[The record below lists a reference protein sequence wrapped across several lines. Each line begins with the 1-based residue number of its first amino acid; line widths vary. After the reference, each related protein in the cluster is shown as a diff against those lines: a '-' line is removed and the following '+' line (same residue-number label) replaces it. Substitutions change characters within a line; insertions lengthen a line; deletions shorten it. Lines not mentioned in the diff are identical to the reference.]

1 MANQSVLELAVGTGK
16 WDAGL
21 RKAKQSLDNFTQA
34 NGGLE
39 QALNKESDK
48 MQQFVRMMGQ
58 MDSTAKT
65 AKGQMNDYKATIEQL
80 TMQYNRMSDAQK
92 QVVGQ
97 DYLNSI
103 DQMKQ
108 KYQGVA
114 EEVKKI
120 NESLASISSSG
131 GEGEGGSI
139 AGMLQVFGGNM
150 MTKAAEYIAGLGSEV
165 VQVTMQSMQ
174 LAREA
179 EGVTNAFARLNK
191 PGLLDNLKEA
201 THGTVSELELMKAA
215 VKFEDFKLPVEELGV
230 LLSFAQQKAKDTG
243 QSVDYMV
250 DSIVTGLGRKS
261 LMILDNLGISAAQ
274 VKDKMKETGDMTK
287 AVGEIIREE
296 MAKAGEYVDTTSDQM
311 SRANAKL
318 ENEMLALGR
327 AMQDTFGISGV
338 DELATKIKTELVG
351 AITFTIETINEAKSA
366 WQGFLGLMGI
376 GSGKKQPSNSHLN
389 APRPNG
395 TYVEQ
400 TDSDGNVRAGHWY
413 NGQIAWDTAGV
424 EIVGTKRDKTKTSGR
439 TGGGSSGGKKTPS
452 VQDYLNTMY
461 GNMDSLGSSLKGNPD
476 KYFQPVW
483 KMIGEAGRKQIA
495 EMADKQW
502 DYGKDISSKSSKE
515 PKETKKISDGMN
527 KVVGESSK
535 MVGGISNIVNGINRM
550 GVEIPR
556 EIQGVLGGIQGMISV
571 LSGIAVIV
579 SVIESLTSVQTALA
593 AVKATP
599 VIGWALAGGGIVHA
613 ADGYTVPGNHY
624 SGDMVPA
631 MLNSGEL
638 VLNKSQQST
647 LSSMLQDG
655 GMKNMKLEAV
665 IYGEQ
670 IKLLLHNNGL
680 RTGNGEYLTTNFR

>member
-1 MANQSVLELAVGTGK
+1 MAESIVR
-16 WDAGL
+16 L
-21 RKAKQSLDNFTQA
+21 RVDSQEYDNKLKRA
-34 NGGLE
+34 AE
-39 QALNKESDK
+39 ALNKYAEGCRKAGGTLEHVDEGVLEYARSLGK
-48 MQQFVRMMGQ
+48 METV
-58 MDSTAKT
+58 SASV
-65 AKGQMNDYKATIEQL
+65 KGKLNEMTKAFNETYVQYKQL
-80 TMQYNRMSDAQK
+80 TDAEK
-92 QVVGQ
+92 ASPYGKA
-97 DYLNSI
+97 LS
-103 DQMKQ
+103 
-108 KYQGVA
+108 
-114 EEVKKI
+114 
-120 NESLASISSSG
+120 ESLDQLKGRVQETKNSLKEAADILNGNDG
-131 GEGEGGSI
+131 GKGGGGGSI

-215 VKFEDFKLPVEELGV
+215 VKFEDFKLPVEELGTM
-230 LLSFAQQKAKDTG
+230 LAFAQQKAKDTG

-318 ENEMLALGR
+318 EDEMLALGR

-424 EIVGTKRDKTKTSGR
+424 EIVGTKRDKTKK
-439 TGGGSSGGKKTPS
+439 TGGGGSRSTQKVMTMSDFQTTMAKAAMGADKLKPSDYIEQPS
-452 VQDYLNTMY
+452 VWKQYAEGIKGTFESIEDPMSNLKEWTKDFDPFKQK
-461 GNMDSLGSSLKGNPD
+461 MDDLAKAAQVHKQAMSLAGQATEGFGAALQS
-476 KYFQPVW
+476 
-483 KMIGEAGRKQIA
+483 IGDPAAKAAGVVVSAIA
-495 EMADKQW
+495 
-502 DYGKDISSKSSKE
+502 
-515 PKETKKISDGMN
+515 
-527 KVVGESSK
+527 
-535 MVGGISNIVNGINRM
+535 NIVMGFSMASAQAAAVGVGWGWLAWIGAGLAALTTTISTVHNLTGYAEGGMVNGSTYS
-550 GVEIPR
+550 GDQIPIMANAG
-556 EIQGVLGGIQGMISV
+556 EVVLTKAQQGVLASQ
-571 LSGIAVIV
+571 L
-579 SVIESLTSVQTALA
+579 Q
-593 AVKATP
+593 
-599 VIGWALAGGGIVHA
+599 GGGLQNMRLEGVITGENLHIIHNRYLQRT
-613 ADGYTVPGNHY
+613 GQ
-624 SGDMVPA
+624 
-631 MLNSGEL
+631 GEL
-638 VLNKSQQST
+638 VT
-647 LSSMLQDG
+647 W
-655 GMKNMKLEAV
+655 
-665 IYGEQ
+665 
-670 IKLLLHNNGL
+670 
-680 RTGNGEYLTTNFR
+680 

>member
-131 GEGEGGSI
+131 GEGEGGLT
-139 AGMLQVFGGNM
+139 GMLQVAGGNLLSKGISM
-150 MTKAAEYIAGLGSEV
+150 LAGDLTDTIQKSIE
-165 VQVTMQSMQ
+165 
-174 LAREA
+174 LARQG
-179 EGVTNAFARLNK
+179 EGVRLAFERLNQ
-191 PGLLDNLKEA
+191 PGLLDNLKQA
-201 THGTVSELELMKAA
+201 THGTVSEIELMKQAI
-215 VKFEDFKLPVEELGV
+215 KFENFKLPLEDLATY
-230 LLSFAQQKAKDTG
+230 LQFAQQKAKDTG
-243 QSVDYMV
+243 ESIDFLVT
-250 DSIVTGLGRKS
+250 SIVNGLGRQSKQ
-261 LMILDNLGISAAQ
+261 ILDNLGISASELTKRMAEG
-274 VKDKMKETGDMTK
+274 KDMTQ
-287 AVGEIIREE
+287 AVAEIIREE
-296 MAKAGEYVDTTSDQM
+296 MAKAGDYVETAAD
-311 SRANAKL
+311 RAAVAAASATDKL
-318 ENEMLALGR
+318 EEMGRTAMPVAEAVTEMWNTIRNGGITVLNTVLTPIANSLKYINDLLSNENGIELFEKRLGNTPG
-327 AMQDTFGISGV
+327 MEVGPNV
-338 DELATKIKTELVG
+338 DDNGNYIRRPSHGT
-351 AITFTIETINEAKSA
+351 
-366 WQGFLGLMGI
+366 LGW
-376 GSGKKQPSNSHLN
+376 NWN
-389 APRPNG
+389 
-395 TYVEQ
+395 T
-400 TDSDGNVRAGHWY
+400 GHY
-413 NGQIAWDTAGV
+413 DDEVSSIQ
-424 EIVGTKRDKTKTSGR
+424 EIVVSGTNRKGGGRR

-515 PKETKKISDGMN
+515 PKETKKISDEMS
-527 KVVGESSK
+527 KMADESSK
-535 MVGGISNIVNGINRM
+535 IVSGISSIVNGLNSM